1 MRSYFISLSLLALAI
16 CLALSACDKSVK
28 YQPVDPQA
36 DLKKQ
41 ISHSPRPDEEAEHMA
56 LWLGGE
62 VVAHDTLYEKL
73 KNATALVRNTFRD
86 TVPYLDSM
94 GFIPVYC
101 DNYLDLLLTTDAV
114 DRVREGTYREWDSLN
129 RLFRTTSVDT
139 LFDVAVFHYNWATLR
154 FDVRLNPIVL
164 GSLYVKLEGVE
175 STGIWAWTMPD
186 HGNLFPRI
194 TDDGVTFLLRQSWGD
209 CYLGCIS
216 SHYWYFRVKDSG
228 AEYVGDYLAD
238 HSSEPPDWWEEA
250 SVVIH
255 AWWAVRP
262 PN

>member
-94 GFIPVYC
+94 GFVLFC
-101 DNYLDLLLTTDAV
+101 RDDYLMLMMSSDAV
-114 DRVREGTYREWDSLN
+114 QGALEGNYYQWDDLNSLYRA
-129 RLFRTTSVDT
+129 TSIDISSRGVHN
-139 LFDVAVFHYNWATLR
+139 LKFVYLR
-154 FDVRLNPIVL
+154 FKGRLNPIVL
-164 GSLYVKLEGVE
+164 GSLYVELDGVVDTE
-175 STGIWAWTMPD
+175 IGSSGFPD
-186 HGNLFPRI
+186 RGNIYPWI
-194 TDDGVTFLLRQSWGD
+194 TDDGITFLLRKAWGD
-209 CYLGCIS
+209 CTAGCMY
-216 SHYWYFRVKDSG
+216 SHFWYFKVKDSG

-238 HSSEPPDWWEEA
+238 YTTEPPDWWEEA
-250 SVVIH
+250 RVAMDAWMH
-255 AWWAVRP
+255 AELP
-262 PN
+262 E